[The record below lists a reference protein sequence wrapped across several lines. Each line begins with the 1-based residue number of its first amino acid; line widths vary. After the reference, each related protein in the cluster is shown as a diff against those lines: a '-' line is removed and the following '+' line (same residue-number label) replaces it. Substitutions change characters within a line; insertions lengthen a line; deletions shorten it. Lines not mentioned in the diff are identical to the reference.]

1 MTKFLLAT
9 AAVMALS
16 GCADQW
22 EGFVYPDKDNL
33 SKHFTIGK
41 YSTLA
46 ECGRAARTALMQ
58 GRENGIALGDYE
70 CGLNC
75 KPMAGDPT
83 MMLCE
88 KTER

>member
-1 MTKFLLAT
+1 MKTAIALAATLL
-9 AAVMALS
+9 LS
-16 GCADQW
+16 GCADKW

-33 SKHFTIGK
+33 SRHFTVGS

-46 ECGRAARTALMQ
+46 ECSRAARTALEQ

-75 KPMAGDPT
+75 KPMSGDQT
-83 MMLCE
+83 MFLCE